1 VHKAQGAHADHTALL
16 DDIIS
21 RPSTML
27 QQLGHQVSLL
37 GNTLETIVP
46 ASSKIR
52 QGDLGANLL
61 FVHHYI
67 KKL

>member
-1 VHKAQGAHADHTALL
+1 M
-16 DDIIS
+16 
-21 RPSTML
+21 STTP
-27 QQLGHQVSLL
+27 QQLMRQVSLL